1 MNLTANMETDKPTDN
16 SLEQTESKK
25 AISSQIRTRSN
36 QATNHNTNTTKN
48 EEPPTTEIC
57 RTEGTERWTKL
68 ELRWRLWLNQNPP
81 KAAKDGGDYS
91 VNEEICRVETPTT
104 PPVGMT
110 SEPKPMGH
118 TRTRVNG

>member
-57 RTEGTERWTKL
+57 RTEV
-68 ELRWRLWLNQNPP
+68 QNDGRNWSS
-81 KAAKDGGDYS
+81 DGGY
-91 VNEEICRVETPTT
+91 
-104 PPVGMT
+104 G
-110 SEPKPMGH
+110 
-118 TRTRVNG
+118 